1 MKFISFKYNENGF
14 WESTF
19 GGSWSVP
26 TIEHEDDWIDGI
38 GYFLYEFVN
47 DWNEHIAEEYQEEME
62 EVKVLLA
69 RKTCDD
75 ISNLVYNF
83 LEDIDDEAYKTD
95 EYLKYYKDT
104 QKIID
109 EILCQSG
116 INFEDLDQL
125 RDYICENV

>member
-1 MKFISFKYNENGF
+1 
-14 WESTF
+14 
-19 GGSWSVP
+19 
-26 TIEHEDDWIDGI
+26 
-38 GYFLYEFVN
+38 
-47 DWNEHIAEEYQEEME
+47 ME